1 MVLGILGLAGIG
13 FLRVLPTLLGV
24 PDNYDFRAYYLAGEV
39 LNTHGNIYD
48 DGAMAAAAA
57 TKGIPTFPRY

>member
-1 MVLGILGLAGIG
+1 M
-13 FLRVLPTLLGV
+13 RVLPTLLGV